1 MTCTSILMAHLFIAS
16 KHMQEAAAGCILK
29 KKSGGGDRKKVGAVR
44 WKSRR
49 QWMTARQEKHSNG
62 WQREFWGTVVLQLL

>member
-29 KKSGGGDRKKVGAVR
+29 KKSGGGG
-44 WKSRR
+44 
-49 QWMTARQEKHSNG
+49 QEEGGRSQVEEQKTMDDCKAG
-62 WQREFWGTVVLQLL
+62 KAL

>member
-29 KKSGGGDRKKVGAVR
+29 KKGGKK
-44 WKSRR
+44 
-49 QWMTARQEKHSNG
+49 QEEGGRSQVEEQKTMDDCKAG
-62 WQREFWGTVVLQLL
+62 KAL